1 MHHRLTIICCLL
13 VVSSLAM
20 SDATYRDSGFVDVPG
35 GQVWYQVMGSGDADP
50 LVVLHGGPG
59 GTSCGLQLLSPL
71 GDERAVIRYD
81 QLGSGRS
88 GRPMDMTL
96 WQRDRFVEE
105 LDDLR
110 DALGLETIH
119 LLGHSWGGALAAYY
133 YLERPDSG
141 VQSLVLS
148 SPLISTR
155 RWIADANAQRE
166 TLPAATQEAMARHE
180 AAGTIDS
187 DEYAEA
193 TDQFYAAFVNRGDAT
208 EVADCPDAPWN
219 PVIYEHMWGPTEFNA
234 TGTLLDFDLE
244 PRLSNVGVPTLFITG
259 EYDEARPSTLRDF
272 AAHIDGAVLEVIPG
286 VAHAS
291 LSRAPDRYREIVR
304 AFLEGVEKRRP

>member
-1 MHHRLTIICCLL
+1 
-13 VVSSLAM
+13 M
-20 SDATYRDSGFVDVPG
+20 SDSTYRDSGFVDVPG
-35 GQVWYQVMGSGDADP
+35 GQVWYQVMGSGDGDP

-110 DALGLETIH
+110 DALSLDTIH

-148 SPLISTR
+148 SPLMSTR
-155 RWIADANAQRE
+155 RWIADANALRE
-166 TLPAATQEAMARHE
+166 TLPAATQEVMGRHE

-193 TDQFYAAFVNRGDAT
+193 TDEFYAAFVNRGDAT

-219 PVIYEHMWGPTEFNA
+219 PVIYKHMWGPTEFNA

-259 EYDEARPSTLRDF
+259 EYDEARPTTLRDF
-272 AAHIDGAVLEVIPG
+272 AAHIEGAVLEVIPG

-304 AFLEGVEKRRP
+304 AFLAGVEGR